1 MKTMNTKL
9 IKLFNV
15 ALVEN
20 TPSKDMFKTVNQLAA
35 QVGYFV
41 HPDVCNESV
50 LAFLKEQ
57 SINPNATF
65 YKNWEDVTSKTRL
78 ELALDQVLHY
88 LTTYGTDFALGN
100 GYVPND
106 GKNNAPA
113 IDFKNFKVI
122 MPISADDLF
131 NRCWNMLC
139 SGVALKGDTMQA
151 VADYVIEHVH
161 NGKMINVDS
170 IKNREALVYICDALN
185 VWPENA
191 HNLFRLIMYKT
202 TGDTMIVNNDDT
214 IRKIKT
220 ACRTVFDFNKLSDA
234 DLTHLSSIFLRYKKL
249 FIAFKHNTYI
259 DNRSAINKL
268 RKLAVKNHKPFKAGF
283 WQTLFSGMKSVEEIK
298 AHLDELTTYKKIALM
313 QLCKERYMLPKDNLY
328 FIRNGKQFL
337 KINDTVNTAAKEL
350 KDKVNVFYAG
360 VIYNILKD
368 SVINTLKVNSE
379 KDAVVTFNEDG
390 TPAETKKVP
399 KVVKLYSGM
408 HVALPSSEKSFVGN
422 YPFGTQF
429 DLTQNNLIGCYW
441 RNEWGTDDYDLSLI
455 DIKGHKIGWN
465 ASYYNMPQNIVY
477 SGDMTAAEPEAAEV
491 IKIANPSDV
500 KALIKINQY
509 CGQSKSKFEL
519 FFGQSDKRFDYQA
532 YKNFMVDPNEIK
544 FRATIEHENKREMQV
559 ALVGNN
565 KITLMEVHSGNKI
578 VSGLNNSHND
588 DYINALMAK
597 TEYFVD
603 AEEMLR
609 EAGFQIVDENYTGE
623 VDIDFANLDKD
634 SLLSLLA

>member
-1 MKTMNTKL
+1 MNTKL
-9 IKLFNV
+9 IKLFNA

-20 TPSKDMFKTVNQLAA
+20 TPSKDMFKIVNQLAA

-65 YKNWEDVTSKTRL
+65 YKNWLDVTSKTRL

-88 LTTYGTDFALGN
+88 LTTYGTDFTLGN

-106 GKNNAPA
+106 GENDALA

-139 SGVALKGDTMQA
+139 SGVALKGDTMQ
-151 VADYVIEHVH
+151 VVSDYVIEHVH

-170 IKNREALVYICDALN
+170 IKNREALIYICDTLN
-185 VWPENA
+185 IWPENA

-202 TGDTMIVNNDDT
+202 TGDTMIVNNDET
-214 IRKIKT
+214 IYKIKI
-220 ACRTVFDFNKLSDA
+220 ACNMAFDFNKLSNN
-234 DLTHLSSIFLRYKKL
+234 DLVHLSSIFLRYKKL
-249 FIAFKHNTYI
+249 FLAFKHNKYV
-259 DNRSAINKL
+259 DNRAAINKL
-268 RKLAVKNHKPFKAGF
+268 RKLAIKNHKPFKAGF
-283 WQTLFSGMKSVEEIK
+283 WQTLFSELKSAEEIK
-298 AHLDELTTYKKIALM
+298 AHLNELTTYKKIALM
-313 QLCKERYMLPKDNLY
+313 QLCKERYMMPKDNLY

-337 KINDTVNTAAKEL
+337 KINNTVNMSDKEQKDQAFYTTA
-350 KDKVNVFYAG
+350 
-360 VIYNILKD
+360 IYNILKD
-368 SVINTLKVNSE
+368 NVIDTLKANNTKE
-379 KDAVVTFNEDG
+379 INEPIIAENGEVVGNVQTLKN
-390 TPAETKKVP
+390 
-399 KVVKLYSGM
+399 KVVKVYSGM
-408 HVALPSSEKSFVGN
+408 HIALPSSEKSFIGN

-441 RNEWGTDDYDLSLI
+441 RSDWGTNDYDLSLI

-465 ASYYNMPQNIVY
+465 ASYYGMSQNIVY
-477 SGDMTAAEPEAAEV
+477 SGDMTNAEPEATEV
-491 IKIANPSDV
+491 IKIANPADI
-500 KALIKINQY
+500 KALIKINQFR
-509 CGQSKSKFEL
+509 GQSKSKFEL
-519 FFGQSDKRFDYQA
+519 FFGQSDKTFNYKA

-544 FRATIEHENKREMQV
+544 FRATIEHENKKEMQV

-565 KITLMEVHSGNKI
+565 KITLMEIHSGNKI
-578 VSGLNNSHND
+578 VSGCNNSHND
-588 DYINALMAK
+588 DYINALIAK
-597 TEYFVD
+597 TEHFVD

>member
-1 MKTMNTKL
+1 MNTKL

-20 TPSKDMFKTVNQLAA
+20 TPSKDMFKTINQLAA

-50 LAFLKEQ
+50 LAFLKDQ
-57 SINPNATF
+57 TINPNATF

-78 ELALDQVLHY
+78 ELALDQVFHY
-88 LTTYGTDFALGN
+88 LTTYGTSFSLGN

-106 GKNNAPA
+106 GENNAPA
-113 IDFKNFKVI
+113 IEFKNFKVI
-122 MPISADDLF
+122 MPISSDDLF
-131 NRCWNMLC
+131 DRCWNMLC
-139 SGVALKGDTMQA
+139 SGVALKEDTMQA
-151 VADYVIEHVH
+151 VSDYVIEHVH

-170 IKNREALVYICDALN
+170 IKNREALIYICDILN
-185 VWPENA
+185 IWPENA
-191 HNLFRLIMYKT
+191 YNLFRLIMYKT
-202 TGDTMIVNNDDT
+202 TGDTMIVNNDNT
-214 IRKIKT
+214 IHKIKV
-220 ACRTVFDFNKLSDA
+220 AGESVFDFNKLSDA
-234 DLTHLSSIFLRYKKL
+234 DLARLSSIFLRYKNL
-249 FIAFKHNTYI
+249 FIAFKHNQHYV

-283 WQTLFSGMKSVEEIK
+283 WQTLFSEPKSADEIK
-298 AHLDELTTYKKIALM
+298 EHLGELTTYKKIALM
-313 QLCKERYMLPKDNLY
+313 QLCKERYMMPKDNLY

-337 KINDTVNTAAKEL
+337 KINDAVDGTSKEA
-350 KDKVNVFYAG
+350 KDKSFYT
-360 VIYNILKD
+360 VIIYNILKD
-368 SVINTLKVNSE
+368 SVIDTLKANSE
-379 KDAVVTFNEDG
+379 KDVVVALNEDG
-390 TPAETKKVP
+390 TPAETKKAP
-399 KVVKLYSGM
+399 KIVKLYSGM
-408 HVALPSSEKSFVGN
+408 HVALPSSEKSFIGN

-441 RNEWGTDDYDLSLI
+441 RNDWGTNDYDLSLV
-455 DIKGHKIGWN
+455 DINGHKIGWN
-465 ASYYNMPQNIVY
+465 SQFYDDEQNIVY
-477 SGDMTAAEPEAAEV
+477 SGDMTNAEPEACEV
-491 IKIANPSDV
+491 IKIANPTNV
-500 KALIKINQY
+500 KALIKINQFR
-509 CGQSKSKFEL
+509 GQYKSKFEL
-519 FFGQSDKRFDYQA
+519 FFGQSNKRFKYKA
-532 YKNFMVDPNEIK
+532 YDNFMVDPNEIK
-544 FRATIEHENKREMQV
+544 FRATVEHENKKEMQV

-565 KITLMEVHSGNKI
+565 KITLMEVHSGDSI
-578 VSGLNNSHND
+578 VSGRNNIHNE

>member
-1 MKTMNTKL
+1 MNTKL

-41 HPDVCNESV
+41 HSDVCNESV

-57 SINPNATF
+57 TINPNATF

-88 LTTYGTDFALGN
+88 LTIYGTDFALGN

-106 GKNNAPA
+106 GENDAPA

-139 SGVALKGDTMQA
+139 SGVALKGDTMPV

-170 IKNREALVYICDALN
+170 IKNREALIYICDALN
-185 VWPENA
+185 IWPENA

-214 IRKIKT
+214 IKAIRIS
-220 ACRTVFDFNKLSDA
+220 RNPFNFNKLGEK
-234 DLTHLSSIFLRYKKL
+234 DLVKLSSIFLRFKNL
-249 FIAFKHNTYI
+249 FLSFKHNPYM
-259 DNRSAINKL
+259 DNKSVINKL
-268 RKLAVKNHKPFKAGF
+268 RKLAVEHHKPFKAGF
-283 WQTLFSGMKSVEEIK
+283 WQTLFSEHKSAEEIK
-298 AHLDELTTYKKIALM
+298 EHLSELTTYKKIALM
-313 QLCKERYMLPKDNLY
+313 QLCKERYMMPKDNLY
-328 FIRNGKQFL
+328 FICNGKQFL
-337 KINDTVNTAAKEL
+337 RINDAVNITVKDI
-350 KDKVNVFYAG
+350 KDKAFYAA

-368 SVINTLKVNSE
+368 SIIDTLKANSE
-379 KDAVVTFNEDG
+379 KDVVVTLNEDG
-390 TPAETKKVP
+390 TPAETKKAP

-408 HVALPSSEKSFVGN
+408 HIALPSSEKSFVGN
-422 YPFGTQF
+422 YPFGTSF
-429 DLTQNNLIGCYW
+429 DLTKNNLIGCYW
-441 RNEWGTDDYDLSLI
+441 RNEWGTNDYDLSLV
-455 DIKGHKIGWN
+455 DIYGHKIGWN
-465 ASYYNMPQNIVY
+465 SRFYNDEQNVVY
-477 SGDMTAAEPEAAEV
+477 SGDMTNAAPEAAEV
-491 IKIANPSDV
+491 LKIANPADI
-500 KALIKINQY
+500 KAVIKINQFH
-509 CGQSKSKFEL
+509 GQSKSKFEL
-519 FFGQSDKRFDYQA
+519 FFGQSDEDFKYEA
-532 YKNFMVDPNEIK
+532 YKNFMVNPNDIK
-544 FRATIEHENKREMQV
+544 FRATVEHENKKEMQV

-565 KITLMEVHSGNKI
+565 KITLMEIHSGNSI
-578 VSGLNNSHND
+578 VSGRNNTHND

-603 AEEMLR
+603 AEEMFR

-634 SLLSLLA
+634 SLLSILA

>member
-1 MKTMNTKL
+1 MNTKL

-20 TPSKDMFKTVNQLAA
+20 TSSKDMFKTVNQLAA

-50 LAFLKEQ
+50 LAFLKDQ
-57 SINPNATF
+57 TINLNATF
-65 YKNWEDVTSKTRL
+65 YKNWQDVISKTRL
-78 ELALDQVLHY
+78 ELALDQVFHY
-88 LTTYGTDFALGN
+88 LTTYGTSFSFGN

-106 GKNNAPA
+106 GENNAPA
-113 IDFKNFKVI
+113 IEFKNFKVI
-122 MPISADDLF
+122 MPISSDDLF
-131 NRCWNMLC
+131 DRCWNMLC
-139 SGVALKGDTMQA
+139 SGVALKEDTMQA

-170 IKNREALVYICDALN
+170 IKNREALIYICDILN
-185 VWPENA
+185 IWPENA
-191 HNLFRLIMYKT
+191 YNLFRLIMYKT
-202 TGDTMIVNNDDT
+202 TGDTMIVNNDNT
-214 IRKIKT
+214 IHKIKV
-220 ACRTVFDFNKLSDA
+220 AGKSVFDFNKLSDA
-234 DLTHLSSIFLRYKKL
+234 DLVRLSSIFLRYKNL
-249 FIAFKHNTYI
+249 FIAFKHNQHYV

-283 WQTLFSGMKSVEEIK
+283 WQTVFSEPKSAEEIK
-298 AHLDELTTYKKIALM
+298 EHLGELTTYKKIALM

-337 KINDTVNTAAKEL
+337 KINDAVDVTTKEV
-350 KDKVNVFYAG
+350 KDKSFYTV

-368 SVINTLKVNSE
+368 SVIDTLKANSE
-379 KDAVVTFNEDG
+379 KDVVVSLNEDG
-390 TPAETKKVP
+390 TPAETKKSP
-399 KVVKLYSGM
+399 KIVKLYSGM
-408 HVALPSSEKSFVGN
+408 HVALPSSEKSFIGN
-422 YPFGTQF
+422 YPFVTQF

-441 RNEWGTDDYDLSLI
+441 RNDWGTNDYDLSLV
-455 DIKGHKIGWN
+455 DINGHKIGWN
-465 ASYYNMPQNIVY
+465 SQFYNDEQNIIY
-477 SGDMTAAEPEAAEV
+477 SGDMTNAEPEACEV
-491 IKIANPSDV
+491 IKIANPTNV
-500 KALIKINQY
+500 KALIKINQFS
-509 CGQSKSKFEL
+509 GQYKSKFEL
-519 FFGQSDKRFDYQA
+519 FFGQSNKRFKYKA
-532 YKNFMVDPNEIK
+532 YDNFMVDPNEIK
-544 FRATIEHENKREMQV
+544 FRATVEHENKKEMQV

-565 KITLMEVHSGNKI
+565 KITLMEVHSGNSI
-578 VSGLNNSHND
+578 VSGRNNIHNE

-609 EAGFQIVDENYTGE
+609 EAGFEIVNENYTGE

>member
-1 MKTMNTKL
+1 MNKNL

-20 TPSKDMFKTVNQLAA
+20 TASKDMFKTVNQLAA

-50 LAFLKEQ
+50 LAFLKDQ
-57 SINPNATF
+57 TINLNATF
-65 YKNWEDVTSKTRL
+65 YKNWQDVTSKTRI
-78 ELALDQVLHY
+78 ELALDQVFHY
-88 LTTYGTDFALGN
+88 LTTYGTGFSFGN

-106 GKNNAPA
+106 GENNAPT
-113 IDFKNFKVI
+113 IEFKNFKVI
-122 MPISADDLF
+122 MPISSDDLF
-131 NRCWNMLC
+131 DRCWNMLC
-139 SGVALKGDTMQA
+139 SGVALKEDTMQA
-151 VADYVIEHVH
+151 VADYVIEEVI

-170 IKNREALVYICDALN
+170 IKNREALIYICDILN
-185 VWPENA
+185 IWPENA

-202 TGDTMIVNNDDT
+202 TGDTMIVNNDNT
-214 IRKIKT
+214 IQKIKM
-220 ACRTVFDFNKLSDA
+220 AGNSVFDFNKLSDA
-234 DLTHLSSIFLRYKKL
+234 DLARLSSIFLRYKKL
-249 FIAFKHNTYI
+249 FIAFKHNLHYV

-283 WQTLFSGMKSVEEIK
+283 WQTLFSEPKSDEEIK
-298 AHLDELTTYKKIALM
+298 EHLGELTTYKKIALM
-313 QLCKERYMLPKDNLY
+313 QLCKEHYMMSKDNLY

-337 KINDTVNTAAKEL
+337 KINDAVDVTTKEA
-350 KDKVNVFYAG
+350 KDKSFYTV

-368 SVINTLKVNSE
+368 SVIDTLKANSE
-379 KDAVVTFNEDG
+379 KDVVVTLNEDG
-390 TPAETKKVP
+390 TPAETKKAP
-399 KVVKLYSGM
+399 KIVKLYSGM
-408 HVALPSSEKSFVGN
+408 HVALPSSEKSFIGN

-441 RNEWGTDDYDLSLI
+441 RNDWGTNDYDLSLL
-455 DIKGHKIGWN
+455 DIKGNKIGWN
-465 ASYYNMPQNIVY
+465 SQFYNDEQNIVY
-477 SGDMTAAEPEAAEV
+477 SGDMTNAEPEACEV
-491 IKIANPSDV
+491 IKISNPTDV
-500 KALIKINQY
+500 KALIKINQFR
-509 CGQSKSKFEL
+509 GQYKSKFEL
-519 FFGQSDKRFDYQA
+519 FFGQSDKHFRYKA
-532 YKNFMVDPNEIK
+532 YDNFMVNPNEIK
-544 FRATIEHENKREMQV
+544 FRATVEHENKKEMQV

-565 KITLMEVHSGNKI
+565 KITLMEVHSGNSI
-578 VSGLNNSHND
+578 VSGRNNSYNE

-609 EAGFQIVDENYTGE
+609 EAGFRIVDENYTGE

>member
-1 MKTMNTKL
+1 MNTKL

-20 TPSKDMFKTVNQLAA
+20 TPSKDMFKTVNQRAA
-35 QVGYFV
+35 QVGYFI
-41 HPDVCNESV
+41 HPAVCNESV

-65 YKNWEDVTSKTRL
+65 YKNWLDVTSKTRL
-78 ELALDQVLHY
+78 ELALDQVFHY

-106 GKNNAPA
+106 GENDAPA

-139 SGVALKGDTMQA
+139 SGVALKGDTMCA

-170 IKNREALVYICDALN
+170 IKNREALAYICDILN
-185 VWPENA
+185 IWPESA

-202 TGDTMIVNNDDT
+202 TGDTMIVNNNDT
-214 IRKIKT
+214 IRRIK
-220 ACRTVFDFNKLSDA
+220 ASEHIFDFNKLSDA
-234 DLTHLSSIFLRYKKL
+234 DLTRLSSIFLRYKKL
-249 FIAFKHNTYI
+249 FLAFKHIYNTACV
-259 DNRSAINKL
+259 DNHSAINKL

-283 WQTLFSGMKSVEEIK
+283 WQTLFSELKSAEEIK
-298 AHLDELTTYKKIALM
+298 AHLGELTPYKKIALM

-337 KINDTVNTAAKEL
+337 KINDAVDVTVKEL
-350 KDKVNVFYAG
+350 KDKAFYAA

-368 SVINTLKVNSE
+368 SVIDTLKANSE
-379 KDAVVTFNEDG
+379 KDIVVTFNEDG
-390 TPAETKKVP
+390 TPAETKKTP
-399 KVVKLYSGM
+399 KVVKHYSGM
-408 HVALPSSEKSFVGN
+408 HIALPSSEKSFIGN

-441 RNEWGTDDYDLSLI
+441 RSEWGTNDYDLSLI

-465 ASYYNMPQNIVY
+465 ANYYNMPRNIVY
-477 SGDMTAAEPEAAEV
+477 SGDMTDAEPEACEV
-491 IKIANPSDV
+491 IKITNPIDV

-509 CGQSKSKFEL
+509 SGATKSKFEL
-519 FFGQSDKRFDYQA
+519 FFGQSDKHFDYQA

-544 FRATIEHENKREMQV
+544 FRATIEHENKKEMQV

-565 KITLMEVHSGNKI
+565 KITLMEVHSGNSI
-578 VSGLNNSHND
+578 VSSFNSHNEE
-588 DYINALMAK
+588 YINTLMAK

-603 AEEMLR
+603 AEELLR
-609 EAGFQIVDENYTGE
+609 DAGFQIVDENYTGE

-634 SLLSLLA
+634 SLLSLLAQQ

>member
-1 MKTMNTKL
+1 MNTKL

-50 LAFLKEQ
+50 LAFLKDQ
-57 SINPNATF
+57 TINLNATF
-65 YKNWEDVTSKTRL
+65 YKNWQDVISKTRL
-78 ELALDQVLHY
+78 ELALDQVFHY
-88 LTTYGTDFALGN
+88 LSTYGTGFSLGN

-106 GKNNAPA
+106 GENNAPA
-113 IDFKNFKVI
+113 IEFKHFKVI
-122 MPISADDLF
+122 MPISSDDLF
-131 NRCWNMLC
+131 DRCWNMLC

-170 IKNREALVYICDALN
+170 IKNREAMIYICDILN
-185 VWPENA
+185 IWPENA
-191 HNLFRLIMYKT
+191 YNLFRLIMYKT
-202 TGDTMIVNNDDT
+202 TGDTMIVNNDNT
-214 IRKIKT
+214 IHKIKI
-220 ACRTVFDFNKLSDA
+220 AGESVFDFNKLSDA
-234 DLTHLSSIFLRYKKL
+234 DLVRLSSIFLRYKNL
-249 FIAFKHNTYI
+249 FIAFKHNQHYV

-283 WQTLFSGMKSVEEIK
+283 WQTLFSEPKSADEIK
-298 AHLDELTTYKKIALM
+298 EHLGELTTYKKITLM
-313 QLCKERYMLPKDNLY
+313 QLCKERYMMPKDNLY

-337 KINDTVNTAAKEL
+337 KINDAVDVTAKEM
-350 KDKVNVFYAG
+350 KDKSFYTT

-368 SVINTLKVNSE
+368 SVIDTLKANSE
-379 KDAVVTFNEDG
+379 KDVVVALNEDG
-390 TPAETKKVP
+390 TLAETKKAP
-399 KVVKLYSGM
+399 KIVKLHSRM
-408 HVALPSSEKSFVGN
+408 HVALPSSEKSFIGN

-441 RNEWGTDDYDLSLI
+441 RNNWGTNDYDLSLV
-455 DIKGHKIGWN
+455 DIKGNKIGWN
-465 ASYYNMPQNIVY
+465 SQFYNDEQNIVY
-477 SGDMTAAEPEAAEV
+477 SGDMTNAEPEACEV
-491 IKIANPSDV
+491 IKIANPTDV
-500 KALIKINQY
+500 KALIKINQFR
-509 CGQSKSKFEL
+509 GQYKSKFEL
-519 FFGQSDKRFDYQA
+519 FFGQSDKHFRYKA
-532 YKNFMVDPNEIK
+532 YDNFMVDPNEIK
-544 FRATIEHENKREMQV
+544 FRATVEHENKKEMQV

-565 KITLMEVHSGNKI
+565 KITLMEVHSGDSI
-578 VSGLNNSHND
+578 VSGRNNSHNE

-609 EAGFQIVDENYTGE
+609 EAGFWIVDENYTGE

>member
-35 QVGYFV
+35 QVGYFI

-57 SINPNATF
+57 TINPNATF

-78 ELALDQVLHY
+78 ELALDQVFHY
-88 LTTYGTDFALGN
+88 LTTYGTDFAFGN

-106 GKNNAPA
+106 GENDVPA

-151 VADYVIEHVH
+151 VADYVIECVH

-170 IKNREALVYICDALN
+170 IKNREALIYLCDALN
-185 VWPENA
+185 IWPENA

-214 IRKIKT
+214 IRRIKISGHI
-220 ACRTVFDFNKLSDA
+220 FDFNKLSEA
-234 DLTHLSSIFLRYKKL
+234 YLVRLSSIFLRYKNL
-249 FIAFKHNTYI
+249 FIAFKHNKYV

-268 RKLAVKNHKPFKAGF
+268 RKLAIKNHKPFKAGF
-283 WQTLFSGMKSVEEIK
+283 WQTLFSETKTAEEIK
-298 AHLDELTTYKKIALM
+298 AHLGELTTYKKIALM
-313 QLCKERYMLPKDNLY
+313 QLCKERYMMPKDNLY

-337 KINDTVNTAAKEL
+337 KINDVADVTVKEL
-350 KDKVNVFYAG
+350 KDKVFYAA

-368 SVINTLKVNSE
+368 SVIDTLKSNSE
-379 KDAVVTFNEDG
+379 KDVVVSVFDDG
-390 TPAETKKVP
+390 TPAETKKVS

-408 HVALPSSEKSFVGN
+408 HIALPSSEKSFVGN

-441 RNEWGTDDYDLSLI
+441 RNSWGTNDYDLSLV
-455 DIKGHKIGWN
+455 DIKGNKIGWD

-477 SGDMTAAEPEAAEV
+477 SGDMTDAEPEAAEV
-491 IKIANPSDV
+491 IKITNPSDV

-509 CGQSKSKFEL
+509 DGASKSKFEL
-519 FFGQSDKRFDYQA
+519 FFGQSDKHFRYKA
-532 YKNFMVDPNEIK
+532 YDNFMVDHNEIK
-544 FRATIEHENKREMQV
+544 FRATIEHENKKEMQV
-559 ALVGNN
+559 ALLGNN
-565 KITLMEVHSGNKI
+565 KITLMEIHSGNKI
-578 VSGLNNSHND
+578 VSGSNNRHND
-588 DYINALMAK
+588 DYIKALMAK

-609 EAGFQIVDENYTGE
+609 EAGFQIVDENYYRRSRYR
-623 VDIDFANLDKD
+623 FCK
-634 SLLSLLA
+634 S

>member
-1 MKTMNTKL
+1 MNTKL
-9 IKLFNV
+9 IKLFNA

-20 TPSKDMFKTVNQLAA
+20 VSSKDMFKTVNQLAA

-57 SINPNATF
+57 TINPNATF

-78 ELALDQVLHY
+78 ELALDQVFHY

-106 GKNNAPA
+106 GENTAPT

-131 NRCWNMLC
+131 TRCWNMLC
-139 SGVALKGDTMQA
+139 SGVALKGDTMQV
-151 VADYVIEHVH
+151 VADYIIEHVID
-161 NGKMINVDS
+161 GKMINVDS
-170 IKNREALVYICDALN
+170 IKNREALIYICDILN
-185 VWPENA
+185 IWPENA

-202 TGDTMIVNNDDT
+202 TGDTMIVNNVET

-220 ACRTVFDFNKLSDA
+220 AKYIFDFNKLTET
-234 DLTHLSSIFLRYKKL
+234 DLVHLSSIFLRYKKL
-249 FIAFKHNTYI
+249 FLAFKHNIAYVG
-259 DNRSAINKL
+259 NRSAINKL

-283 WQTLFSGMKSVEEIK
+283 WQTLFSEPKSAEEIK
-298 AHLDELTTYKKIALM
+298 AHLLELTTYKKIALM
-313 QLCKERYMLPKDNLY
+313 QLCKERYMMPKDNLY

-337 KINDTVNTAAKEL
+337 KINDAVDVTAKEV
-350 KDKVNVFYAG
+350 KDKSFYTA

-368 SVINTLKVNSE
+368 SVIDTLKANSE
-379 KDAVVTFNEDG
+379 KDVVVTLNDNG
-390 TPAETKKVP
+390 SPAETKKAP
-399 KVVKLYSGM
+399 KVIKLYSGM
-408 HVALPSSEKSFVGN
+408 HVALPSSEKSFIGN

-429 DLTQNNLIGCYW
+429 DLTRNNLIGCYW
-441 RNEWGTDDYDLSLI
+441 RSDWGTNDYDLSLV

-477 SGDMTAAEPEAAEV
+477 SGDMTNAEPEACEV
-491 IKIANPSDV
+491 IKIANPTEV
-500 KALIKINQY
+500 NALIKINQY
-509 CGQSKSKFEL
+509 RGQSKSKFEL
-519 FFGQSDKRFDYQA
+519 FFGQSDKPFRYEA
-532 YKNFMVDPNEIK
+532 YNCMVDPNEIK
-544 FRATIEHENKREMQV
+544 FRATIEHENKKEMQV

-578 VSGLNNSHND
+578 VSGSNNKHND
-588 DYINALMAK
+588 DYIKALMTK

>member
-20 TPSKDMFKTVNQLAA
+20 TPAKDMFKTVNQLAA

-41 HPDVCNESV
+41 YPDVCNESV

-57 SINPNATF
+57 TINPNATF

-106 GKNNAPA
+106 GENDAPT

-122 MPISADDLF
+122 MPISADELF
-131 NRCWNMLC
+131 ERCWNMLC
-139 SGVALKGDTMQA
+139 SGVALKYDTMQA
-151 VADYVIEHVH
+151 CADYVIEHVRK
-161 NGKMINVDS
+161 GKMINVDS
-170 IKNREALVYICDALN
+170 IKNREAMIYICDALCI
-185 VWPENA
+185 WPENA

-202 TGDTMIVNNDDT
+202 TGDTMIVNNNDT

-220 ACRTVFDFNKLSDA
+220 SGHIFDFNKLSDT
-234 DLTHLSSIFLRYKKL
+234 DLIHLSSIFLRYKKL
-249 FIAFKHNTYI
+249 FLAFKHNTNV
-259 DNRSAINKL
+259 DNRAAINKL
-268 RKLAVKNHKPFKAGF
+268 RKLAIKNHKPFKAGF
-283 WQTLFSGMKSVEEIK
+283 WQTLFSEMKSVEDIK
-298 AHLDELTTYKKIALM
+298 AHLNELTTYKKIALM
-313 QLCKERYMLPKDNLY
+313 QLCKERYMMPKDNLY

-337 KINDTVNTAAKEL
+337 KINDAIDVTAKEL
-350 KDKVNVFYAG
+350 KKVSYAG

-368 SVINTLKVNSE
+368 SIIDILKTNSE
-379 KDAVVTFNEDG
+379 KDIVVTLNDDG
-390 TPAETKKVP
+390 TPAETKKAP
-399 KVVKLYSGM
+399 KVVKVYSGM
-408 HVALPSSEKSFVGN
+408 HITMPTSEKSFIGN
-422 YPFGTQF
+422 YPFGTSF
-429 DLTQNNLIGCYW
+429 DLTKNNLIGCYW
-441 RNEWGTDDYDLSLI
+441 RGDWGTNDYDLSLI

-465 ASYYNMPQNIVY
+465 ADYYNMPQNIIY
-477 SGDMTAAEPEAAEV
+477 SGDMTNAEPEAAEV
-491 IKIANPSDV
+491 IKIANPADV
-500 KALIKINQY
+500 KALIKINQFY
-509 CGQSKSKFEL
+509 GQTKSKFEL
-519 FFGQSDKRFDYQA
+519 FFGQSDKPFIYKA
-532 YKNFMVDPNEIK
+532 YNNFMVDPNEIK
-544 FRATIEHENKREMQV
+544 FRATIEHENKKEMQV
-559 ALVGNN
+559 ALIGNN
-565 KITLMEVHSGNKI
+565 KITLMEVHSGNSI
-578 VSGLNNSHND
+578 VSGCHNIHND
-588 DYINALMAK
+588 DYINVLIAK

>member
-1 MKTMNTKL
+1 MNTKL

-20 TPSKDMFKTVNQLAA
+20 APSKDMFKTVNQLAA

-106 GKNNAPA
+106 AENAAPA

-139 SGVALKGDTMQA
+139 SGVALKGDTMRA

-170 IKNREALVYICDALN
+170 IKNREALIYICDALN
-185 VWPENA
+185 IWPENA

-214 IRKIKT
+214 IRRIKISGHI
-220 ACRTVFDFNKLSDA
+220 FDFNKLADD
-234 DLTHLSSIFLRYKKL
+234 DLTRLSSIFLRYKNL
-249 FIAFKHNTYI
+249 FIAFKHNKYV

-283 WQTLFSGMKSVEEIK
+283 WQTLFSELKSAEEIK
-298 AHLDELTTYKKIALM
+298 AHLGELTTYKKIALM
-313 QLCKERYMLPKDNLY
+313 QLCKERYMMPKDNLY

-337 KINDTVNTAAKEL
+337 KINEAVDTTTKEL
-350 KDKVNVFYAG
+350 KDKVFYAA

-368 SVINTLKVNSE
+368 SVIETLKANSE
-379 KDAVVTFNEDG
+379 KDVVVTLNEDG
-390 TPAETKKVP
+390 TPAETKKFP

-408 HVALPSSEKSFVGN
+408 HIALPSSEKSFVGN

-429 DLTQNNLIGCYW
+429 DLTRNNLIGCYW
-441 RNEWGTDDYDLSLI
+441 RNSWGTNDYDLSLI

-477 SGDMTAAEPEAAEV
+477 SGDMTNAEPEATEI

-509 CGQSKSKFEL
+509 NGASKSKFEL
-519 FFGQSDKRFDYQA
+519 FFGQSDKPFRYEAYQN
-532 YKNFMVDPNEIK
+532 YMVDPNEIK
-544 FRATIEHENKREMQV
+544 FRATIEHENKKEMQV

-565 KITLMEVHSGNKI
+565 KITLMEIHSGNKI
-578 VSGLNNSHND
+578 VSGSNNRHND
-588 DYINALMAK
+588 DYIKALMSK

>member
-1 MKTMNTKL
+1 MNTKL

-20 TPSKDMFKTVNQLAA
+20 EKISKDMFNKVNQLAA

-41 HPDVCNESV
+41 HPDVCNATVYE
-50 LAFLKEQ
+50 FLKEQ
-57 SINPNATF
+57 TINPNATF

-78 ELALDQVLHY
+78 ELVLDQIFHY

-100 GYVPND
+100 GYIPND
-106 GKNNAPA
+106 GENNAPV

-131 NRCWNMLC
+131 NRCWNMIC
-139 SGVALKGDTMQA
+139 SGVALKGDTMHA
-151 VADYVIEHVH
+151 VADYVIKYVH

-170 IKNREALVYICDALN
+170 IKNREALIYICDALN
-185 VWPENA
+185 IWPENA

-202 TGDTMIVNNDDT
+202 TGDTIIVNNDET
-214 IRKIKT
+214 IHKIKYT
-220 ACRTVFDFNKLSDA
+220 DNTIFDFNKLSPA
-234 DLTHLSSIFLRYKKL
+234 DLVHLSSIFLRYKKL
-249 FIAFKHNTYI
+249 FLAFKHNTTYV
-259 DNRSAINKL
+259 DNRTAINKL
-268 RKLAVKNHKPFKAGF
+268 RKLAIKNHKPFKAGF
-283 WQTLFSGMKSVEEIK
+283 WQTLFSEPKSAEAIK
-298 AHLDELTTYKKIALM
+298 EHLGELTTYKKIALM
-313 QLCKERYMLPKDNLY
+313 QLCKERYMMPKDNLY

-337 KINDTVNTAAKEL
+337 KINDTVDITVKEL
-350 KDKVNVFYAG
+350 KDKVFYAT

-368 SVINTLKVNSE
+368 SVIDTLKANNTKE
-379 KDAVVTFNEDG
+379 INEPIIAENGEVVGNIQTLKN
-390 TPAETKKVP
+390 
-399 KVVKLYSGM
+399 KVVKVYSGM
-408 HVALPSSEKSFVGN
+408 HIALPSSEKSFIGN

-441 RNEWGTDDYDLSLI
+441 RNEWGTNDYDLSLI

-477 SGDMTAAEPEAAEV
+477 SGDMTNAVPEAAEI
-491 IKIANPSDV
+491 IKITNPANV

-509 CGQSKSKFEL
+509 RGQNKSKFEL
-519 FFGQSDKRFDYQA
+519 FFGQSDKHFRYKA
-532 YKNFMVDPNEIK
+532 YDNFMVDPNEIK
-544 FRATIEHENKREMQV
+544 FRATIEHENKKEMQV

-565 KITLMEVHSGNKI
+565 KITLMEVHSGNSI
-578 VSGLNNSHND
+578 VSGRHNTHND
-588 DYINALMAK
+588 DYINALMSK

>member
-57 SINPNATF
+57 TINSNATF

-78 ELALDQVLHY
+78 ELALDQVFHY

-106 GKNNAPA
+106 GENDVPA

-151 VADYVIEHVH
+151 VADYVIGHVH

-170 IKNREALVYICDALN
+170 IKNREALIYICDALN
-185 VWPENA
+185 IWPENA

-214 IRKIKT
+214 IRRIKISGHI
-220 ACRTVFDFNKLSDA
+220 FDFNKLSDD
-234 DLTHLSSIFLRYKKL
+234 DLIHLSSIFLRYKNL
-249 FIAFKHNTYI
+249 FIAFKHNKYI
-259 DNRSAINKL
+259 NNRSAINKL
-268 RKLAVKNHKPFKAGF
+268 RKLAIKNHKPFKAGF
-283 WQTLFSGMKSVEEIK
+283 WQTLFSETKTAEEIK

-313 QLCKERYMLPKDNLY
+313 QLCKERYMMPKDNLY

-337 KINDTVNTAAKEL
+337 KINDAVDVTAKEL
-350 KDKVNVFYAG
+350 KDKVFYAA

-368 SVINTLKVNSE
+368 SVIDTLKSNSE
-379 KDAVVTFNEDG
+379 KDVAVSVFDDG
-390 TPAETKKVP
+390 IPAETKKVS
-399 KVVKLYSGM
+399 KVVKIYSGM
-408 HVALPSSEKSFVGN
+408 HVMLPSSEKSFVGN

-441 RNEWGTDDYDLSLI
+441 RNNWGTNDYDLSLI

-477 SGDMTAAEPEAAEV
+477 SGDMTNAEPEAAEV
-491 IKIANPSDV
+491 IKITNPNDV

-509 CGQSKSKFEL
+509 NGASKSKFEL
-519 FFGQSDKRFDYQA
+519 FFGQSNKHFRYKA
-532 YKNFMVDPNEIK
+532 YDNFMVDPNEIK
-544 FRATIEHENKREMQV
+544 FRATIEHENKKEMQV
-559 ALVGNN
+559 ALVSNN

-578 VSGLNNSHND
+578 VSGSNNRHND
-588 DYINALMAK
+588 DYIKALMTK

-609 EAGFQIVDENYTGE
+609 EAGFQIVDESYTGE

>member
-1 MKTMNTKL
+1 MNTKL

-20 TPSKDMFKTVNQLAA
+20 TSFKDMFKTVNQLAA

-41 HPDVCNESV
+41 HPDVCNDSV
-50 LAFLKEQ
+50 LAFLGEQ

-65 YKNWEDVTSKTRL
+65 YKNWLDATSKTRL

-88 LTTYGTDFALGN
+88 LTTYGTDFTLGN

-106 GKNNAPA
+106 GENDAPA

-151 VADYVIEHVH
+151 VADYAIEHVH

-185 VWPENA
+185 IWPENA

-202 TGDTMIVNNDDT
+202 TGDTLIVNNNDT
-214 IRKIKT
+214 IRRIKT
-220 ACRTVFDFNKLSDA
+220 SNKLFDFNKLSA
-234 DLTHLSSIFLRYKKL
+234 DDLVHLSSIFLRYKNL
-249 FIAFKHNTYI
+249 FLAFKHNTI
-259 DNRSAINKL
+259 NVDNRAAINKL
-268 RKLAVKNHKPFKAGF
+268 RKLADKNHKPFKAGF
-283 WQTLFSGMKSVEEIK
+283 WQTLFSEPKTVEEIK
-298 AHLDELTTYKKIALM
+298 EHLDELTTYKKIALM
-313 QLCKERYMLPKDNLY
+313 QLAMERYVMPSNNLY

-337 KINDTVNTAAKEL
+337 KINDSKYQYSDSVNAL
-350 KDKVNVFYAG
+350 KDTIYATKVYA
-360 VIYNILKD
+360 ILKE
-368 SVINTLKVNSE
+368 SIIETLKTNSE
-379 KDAVVTFNEDG
+379 KDVVVSVFDDG

-408 HVALPSSEKSFVGN
+408 HVTLPSSEKSFVGN

-441 RNEWGTDDYDLSLI
+441 RSVWGTNDYDLSLI
-455 DIKGHKIGWN
+455 DIKGDKIGWN
-465 ASYYNMPQNIVY
+465 SSFYNGERNIVY
-477 SGDMTAAEPEAAEV
+477 SGDMTNAEPEACEV
-491 IKIANPSDV
+491 IKITNPTNV

-509 CGQSKSKFEL
+509 RGQNKSKFEL
-519 FFGQSDKRFDYQA
+519 FFGQSDKKFRYKA
-532 YKNFMVDPNEIK
+532 YDNFMVDPNEIK

-565 KITLMEVHSGNKI
+565 KITLMEVHSGNSI
-578 VSGLNNSHND
+578 VSGRNNSHND

>member
-1 MKTMNTKL
+1 MNTKL

-20 TPSKDMFKTVNQLAA
+20 TTSKDMFKTINQLAA
-35 QVGYFV
+35 KVGYFV
-41 HPDVCNESV
+41 HPDVCNKSV
-50 LAFLKEQ
+50 LAFLKDQ
-57 SINPNATF
+57 SVNPNATF

-78 ELALDQVLHY
+78 ELALDQVFHY
-88 LTTYGTDFALGN
+88 LTTYGTDFTLGN

-106 GKNNAPA
+106 GENDAPA

-122 MPISADDLF
+122 MPISANDLF
-131 NRCWNMLC
+131 DRCWNMLC

-170 IKNREALVYICDALN
+170 IKNREALVYICDTLN
-185 VWPENA
+185 IWPENA

-220 ACRTVFDFNKLSDA
+220 SCGIAFDFNKLSDA
-234 DLTHLSSIFLRYKKL
+234 DLIHLSSIFLRYKKL
-249 FIAFKHNTYI
+249 FLAFKHNNYI
-259 DNRSAINKL
+259 DNRAAINKL
-268 RKLAVKNHKPFKAGF
+268 RKLAIKNHKPFKAGF
-283 WQTLFSGMKSVEEIK
+283 WQTLFSDPKSVEEIK
-298 AHLDELTTYKKIALM
+298 GHLSELTTYKKIALM
-313 QLCKERYMLPKDNLY
+313 QLCKERYMMPKDNLY

-337 KINDTVNTAAKEL
+337 KINDAVDVTTKDL
-350 KDKVNVFYAG
+350 KNKAFYAT

-368 SVINTLKVNSE
+368 SVIEVLKANNTKEINEPIIAENGEVVGNVQTLKN
-379 KDAVVTFNEDG
+379 
-390 TPAETKKVP
+390 
-399 KVVKLYSGM
+399 KVVKVYSGM
-408 HVALPSSEKSFVGN
+408 HVTMPASEKSFIGN

-441 RNEWGTDDYDLSLI
+441 RNEWGTNDYDLSLI

-465 ASYYNMPQNIVY
+465 SSYYNMSQNIIY
-477 SGDMTAAEPEAAEV
+477 SGDMTNANPEACEV
-491 IKIANPSDV
+491 IKIANPTDV

-509 CGQSKSKFEL
+509 SGQSKSKFEL
-519 FFGQSDKRFDYQA
+519 FFGQSDKPFEYQA
-532 YKNFMVDPNEIK
+532 YDNFMVDPNEIK
-544 FRATIEHENKREMQV
+544 FRATIEHENKKEIQV
-559 ALVGNN
+559 ALVGDN

-578 VSGLNNSHND
+578 VSGRNNKHND
-588 DYINALMAK
+588 DYINALIAK
-597 TEYFVD
+597 TKYFVN

-609 EAGFQIVDENYTGE
+609 EAGFKIVDENYTGE

>member
-1 MKTMNTKL
+1 MNTKL
-9 IKLFNV
+9 IKLFNA

-20 TPSKDMFKTVNQLAA
+20 TSSKDMFKTVNQLAA
-35 QVGYFV
+35 QFGYFV
-41 HPDVCNESV
+41 HPNVCNESV
-50 LAFLKEQ
+50 LTFLKEQ

-78 ELALDQVLHY
+78 ELVFDQVFHY

-106 GKNNAPA
+106 GENDAPA

-139 SGVALKGDTMQA
+139 SGVALKYDTMQA

-170 IKNREALVYICDALN
+170 IKNREALIYICDTLN
-185 VWPENA
+185 IWPENV

-202 TGDTMIVNNDDT
+202 TGDTMIVNNNDT
-214 IRKIKT
+214 ICRIKT
-220 ACRTVFDFNKLSDA
+220 SEHMFDFNKLSNT
-234 DLTHLSSIFLRYKKL
+234 DLTRLSSIFLRYKKL
-249 FIAFKHNTYI
+249 FLAFKHNYNTAYV
-259 DNRSAINKL
+259 DNRAVINKL

-283 WQTLFSGMKSVEEIK
+283 WQTLFSEPKSEEEIK
-298 AHLDELTTYKKIALM
+298 EHLGELTTYKKIALM
-313 QLCKERYMLPKDNLY
+313 QLCKEHYMMPKDNLY
-328 FIRNGKQFL
+328 FIRNGKQYL
-337 KINDTVNTAAKEL
+337 KINDTVDERVKISKNKVCYAAI
-350 KDKVNVFYAG
+350 
-360 VIYNILKD
+360 IYNILKD
-368 SVINTLKVNSE
+368 SVIEILKANSE
-379 KDAVVTFNEDG
+379 KDVVVTLNEDG
-390 TPAETKKVP
+390 TPAETKKVS
-399 KVVKLYSGM
+399 KVVKFYPGM
-408 HVALPSSEKSFVGN
+408 HVTLPSSEKSFIGN

-441 RNEWGTDDYDLSLI
+441 RNNWGTNDYDLSLI

-477 SGDMTAAEPEAAEV
+477 SGDMTNAEPEAAEV
-491 IKIANPSDV
+491 IKIANPADV

-509 CGQSKSKFEL
+509 RGQSKSKFEL
-519 FFGQSDKRFDYQA
+519 FFGQSDKPFNYNA

-544 FRATIEHENKREMQV
+544 FRATIEHENKKEMQV

-565 KITLMEVHSGNKI
+565 KITLMEVHSGNSI
-578 VSGLNNSHND
+578 VSGRNNTHNA

-597 TEYFVD
+597 TEYFID

-609 EAGFQIVDENYTGE
+609 EAGFQIVDETYTGE

-634 SLLSLLA
+634 SLLGLLA

>member
-15 ALVEN
+15 ALIEN

-65 YKNWEDVTSKTRL
+65 YKNWLDVTSKTRL
-78 ELALDQVLHY
+78 ELALDQVFHY
-88 LTTYGTDFALGN
+88 LTTYGTDFALDN

-106 GKNNAPA
+106 GENDAPA

-122 MPISADDLF
+122 MSISADDLF

-139 SGVALKGDTMQA
+139 SGVALKGDTMQT

-161 NGKMINVDS
+161 NGKMINVDF
-170 IKNREALVYICDALN
+170 IKNREALVYICDVLN
-185 VWPENA
+185 IWPENA

-214 IRKIKT
+214 IRRIKT
-220 ACRTVFDFNKLSDA
+220 SGHIFDFNKLPDA
-234 DLTHLSSIFLRYKKL
+234 DLTHLSSIFLRYKNL
-249 FIAFKHNTYI
+249 FIAFKHNKHV

-268 RKLAVKNHKPFKAGF
+268 RKFAVKNHKPFKAGF
-283 WQTLFSGMKSVEEIK
+283 RQTLFSEKKSVKEIK
-298 AHLDELTTYKKIALM
+298 EHLDELTTYKKIALM
-313 QLCKERYMLPKDNLY
+313 QLCKERYISPKDSLY

-337 KINDTVNTAAKEL
+337 KINDRVDVTVKEL
-350 KDKVNVFYAG
+350 KDKVFYAA

-368 SVINTLKVNSE
+368 SIIETLKANSE
-379 KDAVVTFNEDG
+379 KDVVVSVFDDG
-390 TPAETKKVP
+390 TPAETKKAP

-408 HVALPSSEKSFVGN
+408 HVTLPSSEKSFIGN

-441 RNEWGTDDYDLSLI
+441 RDEWGTRDYDLSLV
-455 DIKGHKIGWN
+455 DIKGGKIGWN
-465 ASYYNMPQNIVY
+465 SMYYNKSQNIIY
-477 SGDMTAAEPEAAEV
+477 SGDMTSAMPEACEV
-491 IKIANPSDV
+491 IKIANPTDV

-509 CGQSKSKFEL
+509 SGQSKSKFEL
-519 FFGQSDKRFDYQA
+519 FFGQSDKHFKYKA
-532 YKNFMVDPNEIK
+532 YDNFMVDPNEIK
-544 FRATIEHENKREMQV
+544 FRATIEHKNKKEMQV

-578 VSGLNNSHND
+578 VSGCNNSHID

-634 SLLSLLA
+634 SLLSLLAQP

>member
-1 MKTMNTKL
+1 MNTKL
-9 IKLFNV
+9 IKLFNA

-20 TPSKDMFKTVNQLAA
+20 VSSKDMFKTVNQLAA

-57 SINPNATF
+57 TINPNATF
-65 YKNWEDVTSKTRL
+65 YKNWEDVISKTRI
-78 ELALDQVLHY
+78 ELALDQVFHY
-88 LTTYGTDFALGN
+88 LTTYGSDFALGN

-106 GKNNAPA
+106 EENDMPT
-113 IDFKNFKVI
+113 IDFKNFKII

-139 SGVALKGDTMQA
+139 SGVALKGDTMQV
-151 VADYVIEHVH
+151 VADYVIKHVID
-161 NGKMINVDS
+161 GKMINVDS
-170 IKNREALVYICDALN
+170 IKNREAMIYICDILN
-185 VWPENA
+185 IWPENA

-202 TGDTMIVNNDDT
+202 TGDTMIINNDET

-220 ACRTVFDFNKLSDA
+220 SKYIFDFNKLTEA
-234 DLTHLSSIFLRYKKL
+234 DLVHLSSIFLRYKKL
-249 FIAFKHNTYI
+249 FLAFKHNIAYV

-283 WQTLFSGMKSVEEIK
+283 WQTLFSEPKSAEEIK
-298 AHLDELTTYKKIALM
+298 EHLGELTTYKKIALM
-313 QLCKERYMLPKDNLY
+313 QLCKERYMIPKDNLY

-337 KINDTVNTAAKEL
+337 KINDAVDVTAKEV
-350 KDKVNVFYAG
+350 KDKSFYVAD
-360 VIYNILKD
+360 IYNILKD
-368 SVINTLKVNSE
+368 SVIDTMKANSE
-379 KDAVVTFNEDG
+379 KDVVVTLNDNG
-390 TPAETKKVP
+390 TLVETKKVP

-408 HVALPSSEKSFVGN
+408 HVALPSSEKSFIGN

-429 DLTQNNLIGCYW
+429 VLTQNNLIGCYW
-441 RNEWGTDDYDLSLI
+441 RNDWGTDDYDLSLV

-477 SGDMTAAEPEAAEV
+477 SGDMTNAEPEACEV
-491 IKIANPSDV
+491 IKIANPTDV
-500 KALIKINQY
+500 NALVKINQY
-509 CGQSKSKFEL
+509 RGQSKSKFEL
-519 FFGQSDKRFDYQA
+519 FFGQSDKPFRYEA
-532 YKNFMVDPNEIK
+532 YNCMVDPNEIK
-544 FRATIEHENKREMQV
+544 FRATIEHENKKEMQV
-559 ALVGNN
+559 ALVSNN
-565 KITLMEVHSGNKI
+565 KITLMEVHSGNSI
-578 VSGLNNSHND
+578 VSGCNNTHNI
-588 DYINALMAK
+588 DYLNALMAK

-634 SLLSLLA
+634 SLLNLLA

>member
-1 MKTMNTKL
+1 MNTKL

-20 TPSKDMFKTVNQLAA
+20 TSSKDMFKTVNQLAA

-78 ELALDQVLHY
+78 ELALDQVFHY

-100 GYVPND
+100 GYIPND
-106 GKNNAPA
+106 GENDVPA

-139 SGVALKGDTMQA
+139 SGVALKGDTMLA
-151 VADYVIEHVH
+151 VSDYVIEHVH

-170 IKNREALVYICDALN
+170 IKNREAIIYICDALN
-185 VWPENA
+185 IWPENA

-202 TGDTMIVNNDDT
+202 TSDTMIVNNDDT

-220 ACRTVFDFNKLSDA
+220 SEYIFDFNKLSEA
-234 DLTHLSSIFLRYKKL
+234 DLTRLSSIFLRYKNL
-249 FIAFKHNTYI
+249 FIAFKHNRYV

-268 RKLAVKNHKPFKAGF
+268 RKLAIKNHKPFKAGF
-283 WQTLFSGMKSVEEIK
+283 WQTLFSEMKSVDEIK
-298 AHLDELTTYKKIALM
+298 EHLGELTTYKKIALM
-313 QLCKERYMLPKDNLY
+313 QLCKERYMMPKNNLY

-337 KINDTVNTAAKEL
+337 KINDTVDVTVKEL
-350 KDKVNVFYAG
+350 KDKSFYAV

-368 SVINTLKVNSE
+368 SVIETLNANSE
-379 KDAVVTFNEDG
+379 KDVVVTVFDDG
-390 TPAETKKVP
+390 TPAETEKTP
-399 KVVKLYSGM
+399 KVVKIYSGM
-408 HVALPSSEKSFVGN
+408 HIALPSSEKTFIGN

-441 RNEWGTDDYDLSLI
+441 RNNWGTNDYDLSLI
-455 DIKGHKIGWN
+455 DIEGYKIGWN
-465 ASYYNMPQNIVY
+465 SRFYNDEQNIIY
-477 SGDMTAAEPEAAEV
+477 SGDMTNAAPEACEV
-491 IKIANPSDV
+491 IKIANPTDV

-509 CGQSKSKFEL
+509 RGQNKSKFEL
-519 FFGQSDKRFDYQA
+519 FFGQTNKPFKYEA
-532 YKNFMVDPNEIK
+532 YKNYMVNPSEIM
-544 FRATIEHENKREMQV
+544 FHATIEHENKKEMQV

-565 KITLMEVHSGNKI
+565 KITLMEVHSGNSI
-578 VSGLNNSHND
+578 VSGCNNGHND
-588 DYINALMAK
+588 DYINALLAK

-609 EAGFQIVDENYTGE
+609 DAGFQIVDENYTGE

-634 SLLSLLA
+634 SLLSILAQ

>member
-1 MKTMNTKL
+1 MNTKL

-20 TPSKDMFKTVNQLAA
+20 TPSKDMFKMVNQLAA

-41 HPDVCNESV
+41 HPDVCNDSV
-50 LAFLKEQ
+50 LVFLKEQ
-57 SINPNATF
+57 TINPNATF
-65 YKNWEDVTSKTRL
+65 YKNWEDVISKTRL
-78 ELALDQVLHY
+78 ELAFDQVFHY

-106 GKNNAPA
+106 LENDAPI

-122 MPISADDLF
+122 MPISANDLF

-139 SGVALKGDTMQA
+139 SGVALKGDTMLV

-170 IKNREALVYICDALN
+170 IKNREALVYICDTLN
-185 VWPENA
+185 IWPENA

-202 TGDTMIVNNDDT
+202 TGNTMIINNDET
-214 IRKIKT
+214 IHKIKVSEY
-220 ACRTVFDFNKLSDA
+220 VFDFNKLSDD

-249 FIAFKHNTYI
+249 FLAFKHNEYI

-268 RKLAVKNHKPFKAGF
+268 RKLAIKNHKPFKAGF
-283 WQTLFSGMKSVEEIK
+283 WQTLFSEPKSEEAIK
-298 AHLDELTTYKKIALM
+298 EHLVELTTYKKIALM
-313 QLCKERYMLPKDNLY
+313 QLCKERYMMPKDNLY

-337 KINDTVNTAAKEL
+337 KINDTVDRRL
-350 KDKVNVFYAG
+350 KISENKVFYAAI
-360 VIYNILKD
+360 IYNILKD
-368 SVINTLKVNSE
+368 SVIETLKANSE
-379 KDAVVTFNEDG
+379 KDVVVTLNEDG
-390 TPAETKKVP
+390 TPAETKKTS

-408 HVALPSSEKSFVGN
+408 HVALPSSEKSFIGN
-422 YPFGTQF
+422 YPFGTSF
-429 DLTQNNLIGCYW
+429 DLTKNNLIGCYW
-441 RNEWGTDDYDLSLI
+441 RNDWGTKDYDLSLI
-455 DIKGHKIGWN
+455 DIKGNKIGWN

-477 SGDMTAAEPEAAEV
+477 SGDMTNAEPEACEV
-491 IKIANPSDV
+491 IKIANPASV

-519 FFGQSDKRFDYQA
+519 FFGQSNKKHFNYRA

-544 FRATIEHENKREMQV
+544 FRATIEHENKEEMQV

-578 VSGLNNSHND
+578 VSGSNGHNEE
-588 DYINALMAK
+588 YIHALMAK

-603 AEEMLR
+603 AEEMLK
-609 EAGFQIVDENYTGE
+609 EAGFKIVDENYTGE

-634 SLLSLLA
+634 SLLSLLAQP

>member
-1 MKTMNTKL
+1 MNTKL

-50 LAFLKEQ
+50 LAFLKDQ
-57 SINPNATF
+57 TINLNATF
-65 YKNWEDVTSKTRL
+65 YKNWQDVTSKTRI
-78 ELALDQVLHY
+78 ELALDQVFHY
-88 LTTYGTDFALGN
+88 LTTYGTGFSLGN

-106 GKNNAPA
+106 GENNAPA
-113 IDFKNFKVI
+113 IEFKNFKVI
-122 MPISADDLF
+122 MPISSDDLF
-131 NRCWNMLC
+131 DRCWNMLC
-139 SGVALKGDTMQA
+139 SGVALKEDTMQA
-151 VADYVIEHVH
+151 VADYVIEEVI

-170 IKNREALVYICDALN
+170 IKNREALIYICDILN
-185 VWPENA
+185 IWPENA

-202 TGDTMIVNNDDT
+202 TGDTMIVNNDNT
-214 IRKIKT
+214 IHKIKV
-220 ACRTVFDFNKLSDA
+220 AGKSVFDFNKLSDA
-234 DLTHLSSIFLRYKKL
+234 DLTRLSSIFLRYKKL
-249 FIAFKHNTYI
+249 FIAFKHNQHYV

-283 WQTLFSGMKSVEEIK
+283 WQTLFSEPKSAEELK
-298 AHLDELTTYKKIALM
+298 EHLGELTTYKKIALM
-313 QLCKERYMLPKDNLY
+313 QLCKERYMMPKDNLY

-337 KINDTVNTAAKEL
+337 KINDAVDVTSKEV
-350 KDKVNVFYAG
+350 KDKSFYTV

-368 SVINTLKVNSE
+368 SVIDTLKANSE
-379 KDAVVTFNEDG
+379 KDVVVALNEDG
-390 TPAETKKVP
+390 TPAETKKAP
-399 KVVKLYSGM
+399 KIVKLYSGM
-408 HVALPSSEKSFVGN
+408 HVALPSSEKSFIGN
-422 YPFGTQF
+422 YPFGSQF

-441 RNEWGTDDYDLSLI
+441 RNDWGTNDYDLSLI
-455 DIKGHKIGWN
+455 DINGHKIGWN
-465 ASYYNMPQNIVY
+465 SQFYDDEQNIVY
-477 SGDMTAAEPEAAEV
+477 SGDMTNAEPEACEV
-491 IKIANPSDV
+491 IKIANPTDV
-500 KALIKINQY
+500 KALIKINQFR
-509 CGQSKSKFEL
+509 GQYKSKFEL
-519 FFGQSDKRFDYQA
+519 FFGQSDKHFRYKA
-532 YKNFMVDPNEIK
+532 YDNFMVDPNEIK
-544 FRATIEHENKREMQV
+544 FRATVEHENKKEMQV

-565 KITLMEVHSGNKI
+565 KITLMEVHSGDSI
-578 VSGLNNSHND
+578 VSGRNNSYNE

>member
-1 MKTMNTKL
+1 MNTKL

-50 LAFLKEQ
+50 LAFLKDQ
-57 SINPNATF
+57 TINLNATF
-65 YKNWEDVTSKTRL
+65 YKNWQDVISKTRL
-78 ELALDQVLHY
+78 ELAIDQVFHY
-88 LTTYGTDFALGN
+88 LTTYGTGFSLGN

-106 GKNNAPA
+106 GENNAPT
-113 IDFKNFKVI
+113 IEFKNFKVI
-122 MPISADDLF
+122 MPISSDDLF
-131 NRCWNMLC
+131 DRCWNMLC
-139 SGVALKGDTMQA
+139 SGVALKEDTMQA
-151 VADYVIEHVH
+151 VADYVIEEVI

-170 IKNREALVYICDALN
+170 IKNREALIYICGILN
-185 VWPENA
+185 IWPENA

-202 TGDTMIVNNDDT
+202 TGDTMIVNNDNT
-214 IRKIKT
+214 IHKIKI
-220 ACRTVFDFNKLSDA
+220 AGNSVFDFNKLSDA
-234 DLTHLSSIFLRYKKL
+234 DLARLSSIFLRYKNL
-249 FIAFKHNTYI
+249 FIAFKHNQHYV

-283 WQTLFSGMKSVEEIK
+283 WQTLFSEPKSAEEIK
-298 AHLDELTTYKKIALM
+298 EHLGELTTYKKIALM
-313 QLCKERYMLPKDNLY
+313 QLCKERYMMPKDNLY

-337 KINDTVNTAAKEL
+337 KINDAVDVTTKEA
-350 KDKVNVFYAG
+350 KDKSFYTV

-368 SVINTLKVNSE
+368 SVIDTLKANSE
-379 KDAVVTFNEDG
+379 KDIVVSLNEDG
-390 TPAETKKVP
+390 SPAETKKAP
-399 KVVKLYSGM
+399 KIVKLYSGM
-408 HVALPSSEKSFVGN
+408 HIALPSSEKSFIGN

-441 RNEWGTDDYDLSLI
+441 RNDWGTNDYDLSLV
-455 DIKGHKIGWN
+455 DIKGNKIGWN
-465 ASYYNMPQNIVY
+465 SQFYNDEQNIVY
-477 SGDMTAAEPEAAEV
+477 SGDMTNAEPEACEV
-491 IKIANPSDV
+491 IKIANPTDV
-500 KALIKINQY
+500 KALIKINQFR
-509 CGQSKSKFEL
+509 GQYKSKFEL
-519 FFGQSDKRFDYQA
+519 FFGQSDKHFRYKA
-532 YKNFMVDPNEIK
+532 YDNFMVDPNEIK
-544 FRATIEHENKREMQV
+544 FRATVEHENKKEMQV

-565 KITLMEVHSGNKI
+565 KITLMEVHSGYSI
-578 VSGLNNSHND
+578 VSGRNNSYNE

>member
-1 MKTMNTKL
+1 MNTKL

-50 LAFLKEQ
+50 LAFLKDQ
-57 SINPNATF
+57 TINLNATF
-65 YKNWEDVTSKTRL
+65 YKNWQEVISKTRL
-78 ELALDQVLHY
+78 ELALDQVFHY
-88 LTTYGTDFALGN
+88 LTTYGTCFSFGN

-106 GKNNAPA
+106 GENNAPA
-113 IDFKNFKVI
+113 IEFKNFKVI
-122 MPISADDLF
+122 MPISSDDLF
-131 NRCWNMLC
+131 DRCWNMLC
-139 SGVALKGDTMQA
+139 SGVALKEDTMQA

-170 IKNREALVYICDALN
+170 IKNREALIYICDILN
-185 VWPENA
+185 IWPENA
-191 HNLFRLIMYKT
+191 YNLFRLIMYKT
-202 TGDTMIVNNDDT
+202 TGDTMIVNNDNT
-214 IRKIKT
+214 IHKIKI
-220 ACRTVFDFNKLSDA
+220 AGESVFDFNKLSDA
-234 DLTHLSSIFLRYKKL
+234 DLVRLSSIFLRYKNL
-249 FIAFKHNTYI
+249 FIAFKHNQHYV

-283 WQTLFSGMKSVEEIK
+283 WQTLFSEPKSAEEIK
-298 AHLDELTTYKKIALM
+298 EHLGELTTYKKIALM
-313 QLCKERYMLPKDNLY
+313 QLCKERYMMPKDNLY

-337 KINDTVNTAAKEL
+337 KINDAVDITTKEA
-350 KDKVNVFYAG
+350 KDKSLYTV

-368 SVINTLKVNSE
+368 SVIDTLKANSE
-379 KDAVVTFNEDG
+379 KDVVALNEDG
-390 TPAETKKVP
+390 SPAETKKAP
-399 KVVKLYSGM
+399 KIVKLYSGM
-408 HVALPSSEKSFVGN
+408 HVALPSSEKSFIGN

-441 RNEWGTDDYDLSLI
+441 RNDWGTNDYDLSLV
-455 DIKGHKIGWN
+455 DIKGNKIGWN
-465 ASYYNMPQNIVY
+465 SQFYDDEQNIVY
-477 SGDMTAAEPEAAEV
+477 SGDMTNAEPEACEV
-491 IKIANPSDV
+491 IKIANPTDV
-500 KALIKINQY
+500 KALIKINQFR
-509 CGQSKSKFEL
+509 GQYKSKFEL
-519 FFGQSDKRFDYQA
+519 FFGQSDKHFRYKA
-532 YKNFMVDPNEIK
+532 YDNFMVDPNEIK
-544 FRATIEHENKREMQV
+544 FRATVEHENKKEMQV

-565 KITLMEVHSGNKI
+565 KITLMEVHSGDSI
-578 VSGLNNSHND
+578 VSRRNNIHNE

-597 TEYFVD
+597 TGYFVD

>member
-1 MKTMNTKL
+1 MNTKL

-20 TPSKDMFKTVNQLAA
+20 TPSKNMFKNVNRLAA

-50 LAFLKEQ
+50 LAFLEEQ
-57 SINPNATF
+57 TINPNATF
-65 YKNWEDVTSKTRL
+65 YKNWEDVISKNRL
-78 ELALDQVLHY
+78 ELALDQVFHY

-106 GKNNAPA
+106 EENNAPV

-139 SGVALKGDTMQA
+139 SGVALKGDTMHA
-151 VADYVIEHVH
+151 VADYVIEHVY

-170 IKNREALVYICDALN
+170 IKNREALVYICDTLN
-185 VWPENA
+185 IWPENA

-202 TGDTMIVNNDDT
+202 TSDTMIVNNDET
-214 IRKIKT
+214 IRKIKKSGY
-220 ACRTVFDFNKLSDA
+220 VFDFNKLSDA

-249 FIAFKHNTYI
+249 FLAFKHNEYV

-268 RKLAVKNHKPFKAGF
+268 RKLAIKNHKPFKAGF
-283 WQTLFSGMKSVEEIK
+283 WQTLFAEQKTAEEIK
-298 AHLDELTTYKKIALM
+298 AHLTELTTYKKIALM
-313 QLCKERYMLPKDNLY
+313 QLCKERYMMPKDNLY
-328 FIRNGKQFL
+328 FIRNGKQFF
-337 KINDTVNTAAKEL
+337 KINDAVDITVKEL
-350 KDKVNVFYAG
+350 KDKAFYAA

-368 SVINTLKVNSE
+368 SVIDTLKANSE
-379 KDAVVTFNEDG
+379 KDVVVTLNEDG
-390 TPAETKKVP
+390 TPAETKKAP
-399 KVVKLYSGM
+399 KVVKLYPGM
-408 HVALPSSEKSFVGN
+408 YVALPSSEKSFIGN

-441 RNEWGTDDYDLSLI
+441 RSNWGTNDYDLSLV
-455 DIKGHKIGWN
+455 DINGHKIGWN

-477 SGDMTAAEPEAAEV
+477 SGDMTNAEPEACEV
-491 IKIANPSDV
+491 IKIANPADV

-509 CGQSKSKFEL
+509 RGQSKSKFEL
-519 FFGQSDKRFDYQA
+519 FFGQSDKPFKYEA
-532 YKNFMVDPNEIK
+532 YKNYMVDPNEIK
-544 FRATIEHENKREMQV
+544 FRATVEHENKKEMQV

-565 KITLMEVHSGNKI
+565 KITLMEINSGNKI
-578 VSGLNNSHND
+578 VSSTNRHNKE
-588 DYINALMAK
+588 YINALMAK

-634 SLLSLLA
+634 SLLSLLAQP

>member
-1 MKTMNTKL
+1 MNTKL

-50 LAFLKEQ
+50 LAFLKDQ
-57 SINPNATF
+57 TINLNATF
-65 YKNWEDVTSKTRL
+65 YKNWQYVISKTRL
-78 ELALDQVLHY
+78 ELALDQVFHY
-88 LTTYGTDFALGN
+88 LSTYGTGFSLGN

-106 GKNNAPA
+106 GENNAPS
-113 IDFKNFKVI
+113 IEFKNFKVI
-122 MPISADDLF
+122 MPISSDDLF
-131 NRCWNMLC
+131 DHCWNMLC
-139 SGVALKGDTMQA
+139 SGVALKEDTMQA

-170 IKNREALVYICDALN
+170 IKNREALIYICDILN
-185 VWPENA
+185 IWPANA

-202 TGDTMIVNNDDT
+202 TGNTMIINNDNT
-214 IRKIKT
+214 IHKIKV
-220 ACRTVFDFNKLSDA
+220 AGKSVFDFNKLSDA
-234 DLTHLSSIFLRYKKL
+234 DLARLSSIFLRYKNL
-249 FIAFKHNTYI
+249 FIAFKHNQHYV

-283 WQTLFSGMKSVEEIK
+283 WQTLFSEPKSAEEIK
-298 AHLDELTTYKKIALM
+298 EHLGELTTYKKIALM
-313 QLCKERYMLPKDNLY
+313 QLCKERYMMPKDNLY

-337 KINDTVNTAAKEL
+337 KINDAVDVTSKEV
-350 KDKVNVFYAG
+350 KDKSFYTV

-368 SVINTLKVNSE
+368 SVIDTLKANSE
-379 KDAVVTFNEDG
+379 KDVVVALNEDG
-390 TPAETKKVP
+390 TSAETKKAP
-399 KVVKLYSGM
+399 KIVKFYSGM
-408 HVALPSSEKSFVGN
+408 HVALPSSEKSFIGN

-441 RNEWGTDDYDLSLI
+441 RNDWGTNDYDLSLV
-455 DIKGHKIGWN
+455 DINGHKIGWN
-465 ASYYNMPQNIVY
+465 SQFYNDEQNIVY
-477 SGDMTAAEPEAAEV
+477 SGDMTNAEPEACEV
-491 IKIANPSDV
+491 IKIANSIDV
-500 KALIKINQY
+500 KALIKINQFR
-509 CGQSKSKFEL
+509 GQYKSKFEL
-519 FFGQSDKRFDYQA
+519 FFGQSDKHFRYKA
-532 YKNFMVDPNEIK
+532 YDNFMVDPNEIK
-544 FRATIEHENKREMQV
+544 FRATVEHENKKEMQV
-559 ALVGNN
+559 ALVCNN
-565 KITLMEVHSGNKI
+565 KITLMEVHSGNSI
-578 VSGLNNSHND
+578 VSGRNNIHNE

-634 SLLSLLA
+634 SLLSLLV